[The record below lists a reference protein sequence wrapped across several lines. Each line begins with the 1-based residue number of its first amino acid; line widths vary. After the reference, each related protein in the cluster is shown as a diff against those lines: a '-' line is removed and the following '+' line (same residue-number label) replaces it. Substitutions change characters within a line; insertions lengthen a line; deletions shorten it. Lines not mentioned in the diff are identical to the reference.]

1 MLAAK
6 NVLLTAE
13 GARVKLAD
21 FDSAKRLQHELTE
34 AGLKPLGTKGF
45 VSPEVRTGISLS
57 LETCMGLRFFYTYFI
72 CTLWCG
78 IPREGN

>member
-1 MLAAK
+1 M
-6 NVLLTAE
+6 LLTAE

-45 VSPEVRTGISLS
+45 VSPEVKTGISLS
-57 LETCMGLRFFYTYFI
+57 LETCMGLRFFYTYFVHFGVVFLEKAI
-72 CTLWCG
+72 RG
-78 IPREGN
+78 FQMF